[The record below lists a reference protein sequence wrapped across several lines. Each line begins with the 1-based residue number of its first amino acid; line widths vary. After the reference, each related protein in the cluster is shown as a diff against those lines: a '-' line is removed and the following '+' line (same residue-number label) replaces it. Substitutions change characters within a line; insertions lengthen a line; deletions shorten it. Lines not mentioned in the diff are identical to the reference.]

1 MNPDLERLQPYP
13 FERLRALLGGIV
25 PADLS
30 PVALSIGEPTRRAPD
45 AALAALTASLDL
57 AERYPTTRG
66 SDALREAIAG
76 WLVRRFGLDDPAALA
91 ERGILPLN
99 GTREGLFSIAQC
111 LLDRSAAARDV
122 LMPNPFYQ
130 IYEGA
135 ALMAGCR
142 PALYAIDERADDNLD
157 AIEDAAWDACQLVYV
172 CTPGNPT
179 GAVLSQAALGRLIE
193 RAHRHDFTIVSDECY
208 SEIYRE
214 SAGAPPGL
222 LQASHAI
229 GNADH
234 ARCLA
239 FHSLSKRS
247 NLPGLRSGFVA
258 GDAHL
263 LERFAAYRAYHGCST
278 PGFAQAASIACW
290 NDETH
295 VRANR
300 AAYDASYAAVKAAL
314 APVVDVAIPPGG
326 FYLWPRLPIDD
337 ELATRTLLEDA
348 NVRVVPGSYLA
359 RDGADGHNPGANR
372 LRLAL
377 VAGTEDCAL
386 AATRIAASLAPLI
399 GASAGGSTGS
409 PTGTSP
415 ARRVVA

>member
-13 FERLRALLGGIV
+13 FERLRTLLEGV
-25 PADLS
+25 TPAELP
-30 PVALSIGEPTRRAPD
+30 PVRLSIGEPTRSAPP
-45 AALAALTASLDL
+45 AALAALTGSL
-57 AERYPTTRG
+57 AHSERYPSTWG
-66 SDALREAIAG
+66 SEGLREAIAG
-76 WLVRRFGLDDPAALA
+76 WLTRRFGLADEAGLAAH
-91 ERGILPLN
+91 GVLPLN
-99 GTREGLFSIAQC
+99 GTREGLFAIAQC
-111 LLDRSAAARDV
+111 LLDRTASARDV

-135 ALMAGCR
+135 TLMAGCR
-142 PALYAIDERADDNLD
+142 PALYAIDEHADDNLD
-157 AIEDAAWDACQLVYV
+157 AIEAAAWGACQMVYV

-179 GAVLSQAALGRLIE
+179 GAVLSEAALGRLIE
-193 RAHRHDFTIVSDECY
+193 RAHRHDFVIVSDECY

-214 SAGAPPGL
+214 AAGAPPGL

-229 GNADH
+229 GNAGH

-258 GDAHL
+258 GDAAL
-263 LERFAAYRAYHGCST
+263 LQRFADYRAYHGCSM
-278 PGFAQAASIACW
+278 PGFAQAASIAAW
-290 NDETH
+290 NDEEH

-300 AAYDASYAAVKAAL
+300 QAYDASYQAVQRAL
-314 APVVDVAIPPGG
+314 APVLDIPVPPGG

-337 ELATRTLLEDA
+337 QRATRALLHDA

-359 RDGADGHNPGANR
+359 RDDAQGRNPGTGR

-377 VAGTEDCAL
+377 VASPDDCR
-386 AATRIAASLAPLI
+386 AAAERIATVLASLIDSP
-399 GASAGGSTGS
+399 STQRVAG
-409 PTGTSP
+409 
-415 ARRVVA
+415 

>member
-1 MNPDLERLQPYP
+1 MNPDLARLQPYP
-13 FERLRALLGGIV
+13 FERLRALLQGV
-25 PADLS
+25 TPAELP
-30 PVALSIGEPTRRAPD
+30 PVSLSIGEPTRPAPPETLV
-45 AALAALTASLDL
+45 ALSASLSQ

-66 SDALREAIAG
+66 SDALRETIAG
-76 WLVRRFGLDDPAALA
+76 WLGRRFGLDGETDLDDLAA
-91 ERGILPLN
+91 RGVLPLN
-99 GTREGLFSIAQC
+99 GTREGLFAIAQC
-111 LLDRSAAARDV
+111 LLDRTATARDV

-142 PALYAIDERADDNLD
+142 PALYAIDEHADDNLD
-157 AIEDAAWDACQLVYV
+157 TIEAAAWDACQMVYV

-179 GAVLSQAALGRLIE
+179 GAVLSEAALGRLIE
-193 RAHRHDFTIVSDECY
+193 RAHRHDFVIVSDECY

-222 LQASHAI
+222 LQASRAI
-229 GNADH
+229 GNAGH

-258 GDAHL
+258 GDAGL
-263 LERFAAYRAYHGCST
+263 LQRFADYRAYHGCSM
-278 PGFAQAASIACW
+278 PGFVQAASIAAW
-290 NDETH
+290 GDETH

-300 AAYDASYAAVKAAL
+300 QAYDASYAAVRTAL
-314 APVVDVAIPPGG
+314 APVLDVCIPPGG
-326 FYLWPRLPIDD
+326 FYLWPELPIDEQ
-337 ELATRTLLEDA
+337 ELTRTLLHDA

-359 RDGADGHNPGANR
+359 RDDRAGRNPGTGR

-377 VAGTEDCAL
+377 VASPKDCGT
-386 AATRIAASLAPLI
+386 AASRIADVLARSI
-399 GASAGGSTGS
+399 DS
-409 PTGTSP
+409 PPTS
-415 ARRVVA
+415 RVVA